1 MASELPKKTSTPR
14 LLSREM
20 LKSFSLL
27 PSKFQREK
35 FLSTKKEASP
45 GKSILPKIGPF
56 LDRSE
61 IRRKSSTGAA
71 KPSSFEVSP
80 PEMVFENIVAHEVY
94 EMALSL
100 MNKDKFPQVVKVSM
114 ESSPYFQLMSSNNA
128 YRVVLPGASA
138 PVRIRFTPDESKD
151 YSHEFVCV
159 TARERIVVPIVA
171 IGARAVL
178 DLPAQLDFSKC
189 PVKHSTQQTLLVRN
203 VGNVKARYQL
213 STPSPFSVVPATG
226 ILGAGETLKVTVTF
240 HPLTK
245 GDHCSLLSCSSAKTL
260 LCFVPGE
267 EKIHT
272 KLHGEAVDVNV
283 GLSTNSVHVDTTY
296 ITTSTHRT
304 VFIENRSNIT
314 AHFQWKAFP
323 TEERENEV
331 KRRRSSLLHSL
342 SQVRLENFTE
352 EKKREEEKDEDGAAL
367 LTSMAQE
374 KMAEVQEDSIMFSD
388 DVFFIEPMEGE
399 IGPNCS
405 AAIRVTFKPLDVL
418 GYQSMAYLSISGRE
432 MRLPLRLRGEG
443 QGPLVEFS
451 SHTLNIG
458 NVFVNSS
465 HIHEGALGPGFVP
478 PSHNSRTIAMPLTEP
493 LPALSSR
500 GSVTVPSLEFDVDE
514 INFGE
519 ISFGFPHTQCCRLT
533 NSSPVP
539 VTFQLRM
546 SDDGTQPAVDS
557 LDQIRR
563 EGDPS
568 WRNGIHFYLEPKEFS
583 INPSQGTILPQGH
596 QDIEVRQE
604 PGHSR
609 CSTRAGAALQGG
621 RALAL
626 VPACSILALRH
637 LHCWEASASWVTLC
651 SNSVVDFYRRML
663 VDLEGFGKGVTALV
677 ITARY
682 QPLPGLPQALPCPGC
697 AGCSCQGEVLL
708 NALMLCPAGHENSSA
723 WTAARG
729 EKLIAQHSPE
739 PFSKGIRNDIFIGLG
754 CLVPELRV
762 YPEILLY
769 DECHLNVPYE
779 RKFLIANDTDFPGC
793 YGLIPQEC
801 EEDSPVLYSSPKP
814 CGIVQPHS
822 FAEVPV
828 IIKVQTLDKHR
839 TDILIGVFGD
849 ERNPLVRARGDVS
862 LCAAAPG
869 RVHRD
874 RDSAG
879 ENSHRLLGRRT
890 GGMGGTNSPCLI
902 GGDLSRPELRSTGQ
916 LAEIYPSPRLIEFGK
931 IPALQPTSRSLTL
944 FNKSLVPTDFRME
957 VVRKRHCCT
966 IEPSEGVIP
975 AGGEVPVTVTA
986 TLDDRGLFSVP
997 VRVFI
1002 GSSLSTAFG
1011 LVALGTG
1018 TTIVI
1023 DEPFAPEL
1031 NLGYQFSLVPC
1042 ICQFK
1047 VTNRGHHFHRLFWS
1061 VECYSPPEQEGQS
1074 VSALSRPKDDSQSP
1088 KRAEPLFGL
1097 EPLSMDLQPGR
1108 CEDMVL
1114 RGFSSI
1120 AQEVQDYVMCEAV
1133 SMATSRTEKIM
1144 ETVITCKFIHPSI
1157 ELSARHF
1164 SFQVTKKPSDVL
1176 RLHYQPLAI
1185 KNTCLLPLD
1194 LMLGLE
1200 QPFLVCDKKKQPLP
1214 GGQPVRVGVGDTCH
1228 LYIAFDPAYE
1238 LDYKSWKTEK
1248 LLKIDMVRG
1257 HPLVERVILWG
1268 EVHFPNLQMQSR
1280 SLEFGCIRAGTE
1292 EVRSLKITNC
1302 SPLPV
1307 QYHWSFHSKS
1317 QVYRLRQV

>member
-1 MASELPKKTSTPR
+1 
-14 LLSREM
+14 
-20 LKSFSLL
+20 
-27 PSKFQREK
+27 
-35 FLSTKKEASP
+35 
-45 GKSILPKIGPF
+45 
-56 LDRSE
+56 
-61 IRRKSSTGAA
+61 
-71 KPSSFEVSP
+71 FEVSP

-245 GDHCSLLSCSSAKTL
+245 GDHSKTL

-331 KRRRSSLLHSL
+331 KRRLKLEVSPKGYLLGEEKGSYLLLQHQELVASSL
-342 SQVRLENFTE
+342 EN
-352 EKKREEEKDEDGAAL
+352 A
-367 LTSMAQE
+367 
-374 KMAEVQEDSIMFSD
+374 
-388 DVFFIEPMEGE
+388 
-399 IGPNCS
+399 
-405 AAIRVTFKPLDVL
+405 
-418 GYQSMAYLSISGRE
+418 

-465 HIHEGALGPGFVP
+465 HIHEHTGLCWLETQGALGPGFVP

-596 QDIEVRQE
+596 QDIEV
-604 PGHSR
+604 
-609 CSTRAGAALQGG
+609 
-621 RALAL
+621 
-626 VPACSILALRH
+626 
-637 LHCWEASASWVTLC
+637 TLC

-682 QPLPGLPQALPCPGC
+682 QCEPVCSCSWQGAQGQGLCRGKQPQA
-697 AGCSCQGEVLL
+697 A
-708 NALMLCPAGHENSSA
+708 
-723 WTAARG
+723 G
-729 EKLIAQHSPE
+729 EKD
-739 PFSKGIRNDIFIGLG
+739 R
-754 CLVPELRV
+754 
-762 YPEILLY
+762 
-769 DECHLNVPYE
+769 
-779 RKFLIANDTDFPGC
+779 
-793 YGLIPQEC
+793 
-801 EEDSPVLYSSPKP
+801 
-814 CGIVQPHS
+814 
-822 FAEVPV
+822 
-828 IIKVQTLDKHR
+828 
-839 TDILIGVFGD
+839 
-849 ERNPLVRARGDVS
+849 
-862 LCAAAPG
+862 
-869 RVHRD
+869 RD
-874 RDSAG
+874 
-879 ENSHRLLGRRT
+879 
-890 GGMGGTNSPCLI
+890 GG
-902 GGDLSRPELRSTGQ
+902 
-916 LAEIYPSPRLIEFGK
+916 
-931 IPALQPTSRSLTL
+931 
-944 FNKSLVPTDFRME
+944 
-957 VVRKRHCCT
+957 H
-966 IEPSEGVIP
+966 
-975 AGGEVPVTVTA
+975 
-986 TLDDRGLFSVP
+986 
-997 VRVFI
+997 
-1002 GSSLSTAFG
+1002 
-1011 LVALGTG
+1011 
-1018 TTIVI
+1018 
-1023 DEPFAPEL
+1023 
-1031 NLGYQFSLVPC
+1031 
-1042 ICQFK
+1042 
-1047 VTNRGHHFHRLFWS
+1047 
-1061 VECYSPPEQEGQS
+1061 
-1074 VSALSRPKDDSQSP
+1074 
-1088 KRAEPLFGL
+1088 
-1097 EPLSMDLQPGR
+1097 
-1108 CEDMVL
+1108 
-1114 RGFSSI
+1114 
-1120 AQEVQDYVMCEAV
+1120 
-1133 SMATSRTEKIM
+1133 
-1144 ETVITCKFIHPSI
+1144 
-1157 ELSARHF
+1157 
-1164 SFQVTKKPSDVL
+1164 
-1176 RLHYQPLAI
+1176 
-1185 KNTCLLPLD
+1185 
-1194 LMLGLE
+1194 
-1200 QPFLVCDKKKQPLP
+1200 KQPVP
-1214 GGQPVRVGVGDTCH
+1214 HR
-1228 LYIAFDPAYE
+1228 
-1238 LDYKSWKTEK
+1238 W
-1248 LLKIDMVRG
+1248 
-1257 HPLVERVILWG
+1257 
-1268 EVHFPNLQMQSR
+1268 
-1280 SLEFGCIRAGTE
+1280 
-1292 EVRSLKITNC
+1292 
-1302 SPLPV
+1302 
-1307 QYHWSFHSKS
+1307 
-1317 QVYRLRQV
+1317 